1 MQHFSLP
8 PFDSAV
14 TRKQPCATPLRRES
28 GKYHCGSHVF
38 RITTPSLPKVAKE
51 REVAAQPN
59 AMVFIG
65 EAQRTDASN
74 RRSQP
79 YTHETGTT
87 LPSGISRETSVL
99 PDDFALSTTMGAF
112 QERLQ

>member
-1 MQHFSLP
+1 MQHFGLP

-14 TRKQPCATPLRRES
+14 TRKQSCTTPLRGEL

-79 YTHETGTT
+79 YTHETGTR
-87 LPSGISRETSVL
+87 LPTGISHETPVL
-99 PDDFALSTTMGAF
+99 PDDFALSATMADL